1 MLRDIDAT
9 RKLCADLIG
18 ADKSEVALLG
28 PTSLGLSLFANGIT
42 WREGDEV
49 VCYYDDYPSNVYPWM
64 ALASQGVKIRQ
75 LRPERPGHITP
86 ELVER
91 ELSSRTRLVALAS
104 CHYLSGW
111 RIDVDAIGESLHKR
125 GVLFSVDAIQTLG
138 AFPFSVRFVDFLSA
152 DAHKWM
158 LGPMAIGIVY
168 VARQHF
174 ELCRPTLL
182 GSWNIHSPQF
192 LAQETIKFHE
202 TAQRY
207 EPGVLNVAGAYGMK
221 ASLEMIEATG
231 LGINISSDPRCAGPP
246 ASTSRAHGIRV
257 SVSVAR
263 RASALGNC
271 RRPAPSDCSQRA
283 FLHAREGEN
292 HSVAAHGTRMRR
304 MVEIQ
309 PALLQHQG
317 GDGAHRGCFARR
329 PSDLRVA
336 YRSKTPLLNR
346 YRGVSAGFVVRVAGQ
361 AVLSISS
368 RMRFSPS
375 SLASGRS
382 FDSANFLRAFSSSTR
397 KACSRS

>member
-1 MLRDIDAT
+1 MSPFASEAERLERFPVAKSQIFVAHAGVTPLPKCAADAMISYIRASCEDHQEFGAVLRDIDAT

-28 PTSLGLSLFANGIT
+28 PTSLGLSLFANGIS

-158 LGPMAIGIVY
+158 LGPMAIGIVF

-231 LGINISSDPRCAGPP
+231 LGIISAAILDVRDHLHGLLEHMGFEFLSPSRDEPLRSGIVAARHPRIAPNVLFSTLEREKIT
-246 ASTSRAHGIRV
+246 ASLRT
-257 SVSVAR
+257 
-263 RASALGNC
+263 
-271 RRPAPSDCSQRA
+271 
-283 FLHAREGEN
+283 ARECGEW
-292 HSVAAHGTRMRR
+292 
-304 MVEIQ
+304 
-309 PALLQHQG
+309 L
-317 GDGAHRGCFARR
+317 
-329 PSDLRVA
+329 
-336 YRSKTPLLNR
+336 
-346 YRGVSAGFVVRVAGQ
+346 
-361 AVLSISS
+361 
-368 RMRFSPS
+368 RFSPHFYNTRAEMERIADV
-375 SLASGRS
+375 LQGA
-382 FDSANFLRAFSSSTR
+382 LRT
-397 KACSRS
+397 